1 MLLLLAGFMDH
12 VVVIVVR
19 AVMKSNDGRRR
30 VDMVD
35 IATMVVMDLVG

>member
-1 MLLLLAGFMDH
+1 MLLLLVGFMDH

-30 VDMVD
+30 VD
-35 IATMVVMDLVG
+35 IATMVVMVDLVG